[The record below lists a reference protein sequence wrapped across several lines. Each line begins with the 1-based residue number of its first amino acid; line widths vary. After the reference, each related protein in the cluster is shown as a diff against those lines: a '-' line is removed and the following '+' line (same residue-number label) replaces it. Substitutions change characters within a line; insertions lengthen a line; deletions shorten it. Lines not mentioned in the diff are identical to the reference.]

1 MSKSYTP
8 GLKILK
14 STILS
19 KKRLLPLK
27 GEVHVDKNEAISHD
41 TIVASTKIPGNVHMV
56 NLSKQLNVE
65 PNGVKDLMLI
75 EVDEKIVKGQVIAES
90 KGLFGMFKA
99 SVKSPVDG
107 FLLNVS
113 DITGQA
119 TISEP
124 ALPVEIDSY
133 IDGMVQEVFDKE
145 GVLIQSN
152 CAIIQGILGVGG
164 ENKGEIKVLTK
175 TEQDEIISDMIT
187 PDLNGKIVVGGSYIT
202 LDAYRKAQKMNVSG
216 IIVGGFNYT
225 DLSQLLGFNLGVAIT
240 GSENL
245 GTSLLIT
252 EGFGKIKMARR
263 TFKLFNSLEGRYG
276 SINGATQIR
285 AGVIRPE
292 VVVALDSDNEKH
304 EEFNE
309 DELVI
314 NVGSNVRVIRAPYF
328 GKVGT
333 VAELPSELLKMES
346 ETLVRVAKIKFENGE
361 FSTVPRANLEVILQD

>member
-1 MSKSYTP
+1 
-8 GLKILK
+8 
-14 STILS
+14 
-19 KKRLLPLK
+19 
-27 GEVHVDKNEAISHD
+27 
-41 TIVASTKIPGNVHMV
+41 MV

>member
-19 KKRLLPLK
+19 KKRQLPLK
-27 GEVHVDKNEAISHD
+27 GKVHVKKDEIVSHD

-65 PNGVKDLMLI
+65 PERVKELMLI
-75 EVDEKIVKGQVIAES
+75 EVDEEITKGQVIAES

-99 SVKSPVDG
+99 SVKSPIDG

-113 DITGQA
+113 SVTGQA

-124 ALPVEIDSY
+124 AIPIEIDSY
-133 IDGMVQEVFDKE
+133 IDGEVQEVYDKE
-145 GVLIQSN
+145 GVLIQAN
-152 CAIIQGILGVGG
+152 CATIQGILGVGG
-164 ENKGEIKVLTK
+164 ESKGEIEVLTE
-175 TEQDEIISDMIT
+175 TEEQEINSEMIT
-187 PDLNGKIVVGGSYIT
+187 SDLKGKIVVGGSYIT
-202 LDAYRKAQKMNVSG
+202 LEAYKKAQKMNVSG
-216 IIVGGFNYT
+216 VIVGGFNYT

-240 GSENL
+240 GSEEL
-245 GTSLLIT
+245 GTTLLIT
-252 EGFGKIKMARR
+252 EGFGKIKMATR
-263 TFKLFNSLEGRYG
+263 TFKLLSSLNGKYG

-292 VVVALDSDNEKH
+292 VVVSLNEYNQKQ

-309 DELVI
+309 DDLVI
-314 NVGSNVRVIRAPYF
+314 NIGSSVRVVRAPYF
-328 GKVGT
+328 GQVGA
-333 VAELPSELLKMES
+333 VVELPSELLKMES
-346 ETLVRVAKIKFENGE
+346 ETLVRVARIKFENGE

>member
-19 KKRLLPLK
+19 KKRQLPLK
-27 GEVHVDKNEAISHD
+27 GKVHVAKDEVVSHD

-65 PNGVKDLMLI
+65 PEGVKDLMLI
-75 EVDEKIVKGQVIAES
+75 DIDQEITKGQIIAES
-90 KGLFGMFKA
+90 KGFFGIFK
-99 SVKSPVDG
+99 STVKSPIDG

-113 DITGQA
+113 NVTGQA

-124 ALPVEIDSY
+124 ALPIEIDSY
-133 IDGMVQEVFDKE
+133 INGKVQEVFEKE
-145 GVLIQSN
+145 GVLIQAN
-152 CAIIQGILGVGG
+152 CATIQGILGVGG
-164 ENKGEIKVLTK
+164 EGKGEIEVLV
-175 TEQDEIISDMIT
+175 ENGDQEIDSDMIT
-187 PDLNGKIVVGGSYIT
+187 PDLKGKIVVGGSYIT

-216 IIVGGFNYT
+216 VIVGGFNYT

-240 GSENL
+240 GSEDL
-245 GTSLLIT
+245 GTTLLIT
-252 EGFGKIKMARR
+252 EGFGKIKMAQR
-263 TFKLFNSLEGRYG
+263 TFMLLSSLNGRYG

-292 VVVALDSDNEKH
+292 VVVSLSEENLKQ

-309 DELVI
+309 DDLVI
-314 NVGSNVRVIRAPYF
+314 NIGSSVRIIRAPYF
-328 GKVGT
+328 GQVGKI
-333 VAELPSELLKMES
+333 VELPSELLKMES
-346 ETLVRVAKIKFENGE
+346 ETLVRVAKIKFENGK